1 MPRHHSVPLA
11 PRHRRDWRTAWRRCG
26 CGCAWPCPDRYLP
39 VPVEPADAPVP
50 PAYPQVSNVPV
61 ASAAW
66 AVSGVAD
73 ELREAYVAVGAAV
86 VLLERVRVSAANPA
100 LRAAQRGADHAL
112 DLADEAE
119 RLLGLGVARLRTACG
134 RGVPGLDVAVTVE
147 AVVVRLRAAAD
158 RIDRFPHRIRVAG
171 EQLRA
176 AGEDGP
182 TVEAATGEWVRAA
195 GQLEL
200 TAAALRET
208 VAALAAQ
215 FPANSADP
223 AGRGRRP

>member
-26 CGCAWPCPDRYLP
+26 CGCAWPCPDRYLS
-39 VPVEPADAPVP
+39 VPVEPALAPTP
-50 PAYPQVSNVPV
+50 PPYPQVVNVPA

-86 VLLERVRVSAANPA
+86 VLLERVGGGAAPPA

-119 RLLGLGVARLRTACG
+119 RLLGLGVARLRTAPG
-134 RGVPGLDVAVTVE
+134 RHAPVDDVAATVG

-215 FPANSADP
+215 FPADAADQ
-223 AGRGRRP
+223 GGGRRP